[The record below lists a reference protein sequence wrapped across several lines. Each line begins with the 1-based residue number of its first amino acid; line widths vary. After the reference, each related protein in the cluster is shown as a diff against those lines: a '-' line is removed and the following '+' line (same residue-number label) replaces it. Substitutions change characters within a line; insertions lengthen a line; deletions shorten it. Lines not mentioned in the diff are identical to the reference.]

1 LLLLPELKLL
11 GRGLKLRLGVG
22 VVVVVVVCLMLN
34 LDLDLDRGMVL
45 GLEVGVDVEE
55 GLLVNRERDLDLVRR
70 GVDLVVV
77 RSGTSEVACLL
88 KPALCLEDDWT
99 GLLTEL
105 LSFAPRLGLRG
116 LSFQYLRSTKSR
128 SLTVEKVLNPLPSS
142 LSTVSNLFWD
152 LNVIHL
158 GHTAVGSDGLPLGGD
173 KDGSISP
180 RQGGQVRD
188 GDGHIL
194 RLVPWR

>member
-1 LLLLPELKLL
+1 MVEGCEGWVVLVKEV
-11 GRGLKLRLGVG
+11 GLGVG
-22 VVVVVVVCLMLN
+22 SGVGGAPVV
-34 LDLDLDRGMVL
+34 DIGFAGL
-45 GLEVGVDVEE
+45 GAGSKL
-55 GLLVNRERDLDLVRR
+55 
-70 GVDLVVV
+70 
-77 RSGTSEVACLL
+77 S
-88 KPALCLEDDWT
+88 T
-99 GLLTEL
+99 GCRPY

>member
-1 LLLLPELKLL
+1 
-11 GRGLKLRLGVG
+11 
-22 VVVVVVVCLMLN
+22 VVVVCLMLN

-45 GLEVGVDVEE
+45 GREVGVDVEE
-55 GLLVNRERDLDLVRR
+55 GLLVSRERDLDLVRR

-88 KPALCLEDDWT
+88 KPALCLEDDWA

-116 LSFQYLRSTKSR
+116 LSIQYLRSTKSW
-128 SLTVEKVLNPLPSS
+128 SLTVEKALNPLPSS

-152 LNVIHL
+152 LNVINL
-158 GHTAVGSDGLPLGGD
+158 GYTPVGCDGLPLGGD

-180 RQGGQVRD
+180 REGGQVRD
-188 GDGHIL
+188 GDGHIF